1 LDLVVPLA
9 KQAGGW
15 YGEIIRPIRVS
26 CSQRSLGSLAL
37 FNEEVKAMPD
47 RLASKPVTP
56 LPQRPLLR
64 LIIFIAICVVAA
76 PAWSEVRTVSAE
88 GEHRM
93 GNLDTREAAVRLAT
107 ESAKRSALEQ
117 VATYL
122 ESVTVVDG
130 MNITKD
136 EIRTY
141 TAGLVIVLD
150 QQVATT
156 LDGET
161 IVVKVNLLAQID
173 TEEVAQAIT
182 ALRANDDARVQLV
195 ALKSENEQLQ
205 QELDAANQALG
216 TASSLEETQEA
227 AQRRQDILN
236 RVESNAMIS
245 QVWTD
250 WVLVSPVV
258 YSRPWIDSA
267 QVLALL
273 ANAQALYPASP
284 HVVVAQQVIAG
295 GQARTPPS
303 PPQPSAPGSA
313 PFRMPTHKIVPSPGS
328 SASPRTLNEITH
340 RTPTKPYY
348 AGNDAHFQEG
358 PGSRHPTDAR
368 RPNLFLPP
376 SAGQPMA
383 PSRSTTRMQQFLQQN
398 GGSEQMTGSAVLP
411 SAPRFTPREAPAGQA
426 PTVRQFNP
434 SRPPMVQRAPR
445 APSNVTPRSFG
456 GGGSRG
462 AGAMQGGG
470 GGGRG
475 QGRGR

>member
-1 LDLVVPLA
+1 
-9 KQAGGW
+9 
-15 YGEIIRPIRVS
+15 
-26 CSQRSLGSLAL
+26 
-37 FNEEVKAMPD
+37 MPD
-47 RLASKPVTP
+47 RSAPKPVTP
-56 LPQRPLLR
+56 LPQRFLAHLLI
-64 LIIFIAICVVAA
+64 LIAICVVAV
-76 PAWSEVRTVSAE
+76 PAWAEVRTVSAE

-93 GNLDTREAAVRLAT
+93 GDRDTREAAVRLAT
-107 ESAKRSALEQ
+107 ESAKRNALEQ

-122 ESVTVVDG
+122 ESVTVVEG
-130 MNITKD
+130 MDITRD

-150 QQVATT
+150 QQVTTT

-161 IVVKVNLLAQID
+161 IVVKVTLLAQID
-173 TEEVAQAIT
+173 TEEMAQAIA
-182 ALRANDDARVQLV
+182 ALRGNEDARVQLA

-216 TASSLEETQEA
+216 AASSVEETQEA

-258 YSRPWIDSA
+258 HSHSWIGSA

-273 ANAQALYPASP
+273 ANAHALYPASP

-303 PPQPSAPGSA
+303 PPQPPAPGSVPSRMPVHEIVSAPGSSDA
-313 PFRMPTHKIVPSPGS
+313 
-328 SASPRTLNEITH
+328 PRTLNEITH
-340 RTPTKPYY
+340 RTPRRPSHTTH
-348 AGNDAHFQEG
+348 DAHHPQQG
-358 PGSRHPTDAR
+358 PGSRHVTDGHQ
-368 RPNLFLPP
+368 PNLLLPP
-376 SAGQPMA
+376 SAGEQSS
-383 PSRSTTRMQQFLQQN
+383 SRSAARMRQFLQQN
-398 GGSEQMTGSAVLP
+398 GRFEQVPGSAVSP
-411 SAPRFTPREAPAGQA
+411 SAPRLTPREALGGQS
-426 PTVRQFNP
+426 PPVRQFNP
-434 SRPPMVQRAPR
+434 SRPPMVQQAPR
-445 APSNVTPRSFG
+445 APSNTTPRSFG

-462 AGAMQGGG
+462 AGAIQGGV